1 MEVEQEDDAE
11 AINQQAVY
19 ISDLPEELIEYI
31 FFHLS
36 PYRDLQSAKLVCRQ
50 WYRLVLGVIR
60 QLEQNFHDAIACSQ
74 VLWTQLLPGDNPSIT
89 ERYSH
94 CACYYDKSLYIFG
107 GCTST
112 NTTFNDLWRFNLATR
127 QWVRPLATGNYPSPK
142 ACASM
147 VVYKDSLVLFG
158 GWSHPTPSPLHQAAR
173 FFNELHIYTPHTN
186 KWSYVTSRIMPQLV
200 AGHSACVVKDSMIV
214 FGGSNFPGVGSNDI
228 WVFDFIERYWYKK
241 EIYGPQPSP
250 RYGQSQI
257 AVDDNHIL
265 IIGGCGG
272 PNQIFN
278 DVWLLVLGP
287 DDMHWEEIKVLQSEY
302 SAPQLWCHP
311 ACKVHDTVVVLS
323 KPVKSM
329 KLVPPSLPKW
339 SQLRGQRFWQE
350 PQPNRSSHLSSSTS
364 SQAVQAGSTSAD
376 RPDRWKDSSTR
387 KKNDTDAANASW
399 FVHGDHNADLASANI
414 RNSNSSERN
423 GVDMNHLSSQER
435 KLAEFTHNFS
445 VNGASSGHAYPT
457 GFSAN
462 NVNSMDELTSS
473 NAPSPNGALS
483 SASVDIAASGS
494 LNGFN
499 MDSRDS
505 VNGSL
510 PSESS
515 LNRSSPDDGSVSH
528 SSRFDG
534 SACNGSINSNSFA
547 NSIASR
553 AGASASNS
561 LPSTSGSGHLP
572 LPGHSPLNNV
582 SSSRFYHLSMR
593 PNRQKQLEMLQRY
606 EDKIKRQQQQRQHR
620 PQPSTG
626 FLRNNHRVSQG
637 SNLGP
642 NCSSNNLTP
651 GTTTSSFPSSST
663 PKEPRSRMHLHN
675 LDISKVV
682 TEKVVTWQQ
691 VRENISDCIP
701 EEAISYS
708 LVKGRGE
715 LIMFGG
721 IQRDINSMQRGV
733 RIKSHVVSNNL
744 YVLSS
749 PRPNF

>member
-1 MEVEQEDDAE
+1 MEVEQEEE
-11 AINQQAVY
+11 ADIVHQQAVY

-50 WYRLVLGVIR
+50 WHRLVRGVIR

-74 VLWTQLLPGDNPSIT
+74 VLWTKLLPGDNPSIT

-127 QWVRPLATGNYPSPK
+127 EWIRPLATGTYPSPK

-186 KWSYVTSRIMPQLV
+186 RWSYVTSRSMPQLV
-200 AGHSACVVKDSMIV
+200 AGHSACVIKDSMIV
-214 FGGSNFPGVGSNDI
+214 FGGSNFPGIGSNDI
-228 WVFDFIERYWYKK
+228 WIFDFIERYWYKK
-241 EIYGPQPSP
+241 ETYGPKPSP

-257 AVDDNHIL
+257 AIDDNHIL

-278 DVWLLVLGP
+278 DVWMLVLEP
-287 DDMHWEEIKVLQSEY
+287 HSMYWEEIKVLQSEY

-323 KPVKSM
+323 KPAKSM
-329 KLVPPSLPKW
+329 KLIPPSLPKW
-339 SQLRGQRFWQE
+339 SQLRGQRSWQQ
-350 PQPNRSSHLSSSTS
+350 PQSTNAFHSSSASSRVDRAGVSSCDRFDRLTDSSKKDEEQKNDMETVHTSWPVYGDYNAHLPQQSVTRPKTTDSDRYPIDMRHLSQEQRLTDSSHSSLTLNGSSSNDASTSAGFSINKSTSTDDLPSNNASNGALPSNTASADNAASTSSNGTTMHYTDSLNGSFANGASMNRSSS
-364 SQAVQAGSTSAD
+364 
-376 RPDRWKDSSTR
+376 
-387 KKNDTDAANASW
+387 
-399 FVHGDHNADLASANI
+399 
-414 RNSNSSERN
+414 
-423 GVDMNHLSSQER
+423 
-435 KLAEFTHNFS
+435 
-445 VNGASSGHAYPT
+445 
-457 GFSAN
+457 
-462 NVNSMDELTSS
+462 
-473 NAPSPNGALS
+473 
-483 SASVDIAASGS
+483 
-494 LNGFN
+494 
-499 MDSRDS
+499 
-505 VNGSL
+505 
-510 PSESS
+510 
-515 LNRSSPDDGSVSH
+515 DGSVLNAGRH
-528 SSRFDG
+528 DTAG
-534 SACNGSINSNSFA
+534 MNEGAQNGSVMNGIQ
-547 NSIASR
+547 SR
-553 AGASASNS
+553 AGGSASNG
-561 LPSTSGSGHLP
+561 LPSTSGSGP
-572 LPGHSPLNNV
+572 LAGVGHSLLNTV
-582 SSSRFYHLSMR
+582 PSSRFYHLSMR

-606 EDKIKRQQQQRQHR
+606 EDKIKRQQQQRQ
-620 PQPSTG
+620 QPPTG
-626 FLRNNHRVSQG
+626 FLRTNHKMSQG
-637 SNLGP
+637 SNQGQ
-642 NCSSNNLTP
+642 NGRGCSCSNLSSAGN
-651 GTTTSSFPSSST
+651 TSN
-663 PKEPRSRMHLHN
+663 PKEPRSLMHLHN

-682 TEKVVTWQQ
+682 TEKIVTWQR

-701 EEAISYS
+701 EEAIFYS
-708 LVKGRGE
+708 LVEGRGE